1 MSAEHELNGQ
11 CHAYHEKLD
20 NIADEFEQVDLE
32 IMRIKDKMTRDLYA
46 KREKVISEIPE
57 FWPSVFE
64 AAPPEIDEYISPTDG
79 QVLVAALKKLT
90 VERFELPNGHP
101 RSFSLKFEF
110 SENEYF
116 ENSVLEKKFWWRC
129 AKDGWEGYVS
139 EPVEIKWKPGN
150 DLTNGLLDLAM
161 KVYEEQKAGNRGRK
175 SPAREA
181 LIKKLDDDNNATVSF
196 FNMFGYRG
204 RYITAEE
211 SAAAVKELEEE
222 RKAQKEGREVKE
234 EAEDDDDNLDEYRLE
249 VFPNADELAA
259 AIAENLYPDAITYF
273 QEAEQ
278 MSLMGEYD
286 IDIDGDEDDDED
298 EEMS

>member
-1 MSAEHELNGQ
+1 MSTEHEHNGQ
-11 CHAYHEKLD
+11 CHAFHEKLD
-20 NIADEFEQVDLE
+20 TIDDEFDQVELE
-32 IMRIKDKMTRDLYA
+32 ILRLKDKMTRDLYA
-46 KREKVISEIPE
+46 KREKAISEIPE

-64 AAPPEIDEYISPTDG
+64 QAPPEIAEYIQPTDAN
-79 QVLVAALKKLT
+79 LIAAALKNLT

-129 AKDGWEGYVS
+129 AKDGQESYVS
-139 EPVEIKWKPGN
+139 EPVEIKWKPGK
-150 DLTNGLLDLAM
+150 DLTNGLLDLA
-161 KVYEEQKAGNRGRK
+161 KKIYEEDKAGKSDQK
-175 SPAREA
+175 SPAKEA
-181 LIKKLDDDNNATVSF
+181 LANKLDDTDFETVSF

-222 RKAQKEGREVKE
+222 RKAHKEGKPVDKE
-234 EAEDDDDNLDEYRLE
+234 MEDDDDDIDYEFE
-249 VFPNADELAA
+249 ICPNADELAV
-259 AIAENLYPDAITYF
+259 AIADDLYADAIRYF
-273 QEAEQ
+273 QEGEQ
-278 MSLMGEYD
+278 LAMMSD
-286 IDIDGDEDDDED
+286 IDFDDEDED